1 MGWGDVIAEAV
12 GEAQTD
18 MARVQAAAQ
27 AIGQALGNVQ
37 PLLTSATWE
46 GPAATA
52 WIGQWQSFYKGVQ
65 SCLDSLPVA
74 ETEVVSQVRASMEKL
89 AHAHAGQPTPS

>member
-18 MARVQAAAQ
+18 MARVQSAAQ
-27 AIGQALGNVQ
+27 AIQQAISSVQ
-37 PLLTSATWE
+37 PLLTSATWQ

-52 WIGQWQSFYKGVQ
+52 WIGQWQSFYKAVQ
-65 SCLDSLPVA
+65 SCLDSLPAA
-74 ETEVVSQVRASMEKL
+74 ETQVVSQVRATMEKI
-89 AHAHAGQPTPS
+89 AHEHAGQPAPS